1 MRYTIFLALILV
13 INVSCNNTNETK
25 KAETTSVVNNTPGSD
40 FNKEGTDKLLT
51 LIKTYYG
58 LKDALVAT
66 NATNAKD
73 AAQKLLVVIDSFKI
87 FISTNSNADSLKI
100 KEKVFL
106 YADSILLQCK
116 NITGIDDASCERQRF
131 AFGTIS
137 SSLYSLVTIAKL
149 KNAKVYHEF
158 CPMAF
163 NDKGAFWLSNES
175 EIKNPYFGDK
185 MLECGEV
192 TDSL

>member
-1 MRYTIFLALILV
+1 MRYTIFLALIL
-13 INVSCNNTNETK
+13 IISISCNNTNETK
-25 KAETTSVVNNTPGSD
+25 KAETTNVVNNTPGSD

-73 AAQKLLVVIDSFKI
+73 AAQKLLTATDSFKI
-87 FISTNSNADSLKI
+87 FVTTNSSTDSLKI
-100 KEKVFL
+100 KEKLFL

-116 NITGIDDASCERQRF
+116 NITAINDASCERQRL

-137 SSLYSLVTIAKL
+137 SSLYSLVSTAKL

-163 NDKGAFWLSNES
+163 NDKGAFWLSNEC